1 MKKISPD
8 IEQNASA
15 VVLLNASKSVFACF
29 ISN

>member
-15 VVLLNASKSVFACF
+15 VVLLNVSKSVLACF